1 MTRYAFRRYDQFE
14 TCPEAIEQELRPAV
28 IVLMILCSY
37 VTLHTWFVFGV
48 DTYLVLYCDVGH
60 RVPPFSRNEETVS
73 TGSKLQH
80 SDPLHYVL
88 NCEGALCERAQIHTS
103 VHMHDTS
110 VCMHVPAFTRTRT
123 HIDTYTHIQ

>member
-80 SDPLHYVL
+80 NKISATILTYSMAIITVWDANFDSLTLAAPSS
-88 NCEGALCERAQIHTS
+88 RR
-103 VHMHDTS
+103 
-110 VCMHVPAFTRTRT
+110 PWRTAHLT
-123 HIDTYTHIQ
+123 W